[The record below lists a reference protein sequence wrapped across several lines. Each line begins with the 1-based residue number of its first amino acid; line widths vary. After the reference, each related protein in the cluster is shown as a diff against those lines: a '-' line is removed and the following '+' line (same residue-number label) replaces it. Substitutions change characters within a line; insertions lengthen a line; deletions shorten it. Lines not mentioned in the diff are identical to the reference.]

1 MLTALSMEDASR
13 TATGD
18 AREYRNQ
25 GTYIPLA
32 CESRGRRSPQETK
45 TRTARVRQ
53 QLPASP
59 AQRDWAGRIPSFS
72 SHAQTRSQTVG
83 SGRDVTPDPLP
94 RHAHE
99 PSAWAKTNRETNQ
112 RRSRRPHCS
121 NHNARGSTGGTTEK
135 TRTHRDNFN
144 YGESTGYGREYR
156 RRRLGPWGEVDK
168 DDECSGVEYVLKK
181 RPADGNR
188 RVWSHTRVSNPLP
201 FDNQPH
207 ATPIYHNL
215 ENQDASSNRKYYE
228 HTDNHNGEWKNLN
241 LNRKKTGKKHKRKNQ
256 KKIDSTL
263 GYPGEGPER
272 LRMATFNVRGLK
284 GKADGINKMR
294 KLLK

>member
-1 MLTALSMEDASR
+1 M
-13 TATGD
+13 
-18 AREYRNQ
+18 REHRKQ
-25 GTYIPLA
+25 GEPTPHT
-32 CESRGRRSPQETK
+32 CESRGRRESQEMK
-45 TRTARVRQ
+45 TRTVRYQ
-53 QLPASP
+53 QPASTAQ
-59 AQRDWAGRIPSFS
+59 AQRDWTGCNPASRHTHRPDHKRSDLAGMY
-72 SHAQTRSQTVG
+72 
-83 SGRDVTPDPLP
+83 PDPLP

-135 TRTHRDNFN
+135 TRTHRDN

-207 ATPIYHNL
+207 ATPIYNNL
-215 ENQDASSNRKYYE
+215 S
-228 HTDNHNGEWKNLN
+228 LFF
-241 LNRKKTGKKHKRKNQ
+241 L
-256 KKIDSTL
+256 
-263 GYPGEGPER
+263 
-272 LRMATFNVRGLK
+272 
-284 GKADGINKMR
+284 
-294 KLLK
+294 